1 MTKLKPAYVYLA
13 VGVALILGWFYY
25 HIQPEYRLQLTCK
38 GTSYARENGEEVSRE
53 RNVIFGV
60 MIERYKVLW
69 GDGAYVYTQRFLESD
84 IPSIPSL
91 SYFNIKNE
99 DGRVEITESTASIQI
114 VHTEL
119 NKRNRIIFSH
129 VTQTLHVA
137 EENGDRVEFFDGECR
152 QTPFFVTPLNLR

>member
-13 VGVALILGWFYY
+13 VGVALILGWFYC

-53 RNVIFGV
+53 QNVVFGV

-69 GDGAYVYTQRFLESD
+69 GDGAYVYTARFLESG
-84 IPSIPSL
+84 ISSYPYP
-91 SYFNIKNE
+91 SYFNFKNE
-99 DGRVEITESTASIQI
+99 DGRLEITENTTSIGME
-114 VHTEL
+114 HTEL

-137 EENGDRVEFFDGECR
+137 EEKGDREEFFDGECR